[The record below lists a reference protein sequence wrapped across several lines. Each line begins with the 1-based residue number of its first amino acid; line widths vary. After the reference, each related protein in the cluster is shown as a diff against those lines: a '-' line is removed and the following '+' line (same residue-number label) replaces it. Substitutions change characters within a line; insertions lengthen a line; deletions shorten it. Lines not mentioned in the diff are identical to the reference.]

1 MFGQSPAILLV
12 TTLIAL
18 IYLFIMHRA
27 LNRLQMG
34 KIDALF
40 LIGAMFVGGR
50 LPILPLAGNL
60 HANIGGA
67 IIPLGICAYLV
78 WIAESRVEKFRGLVT
93 ALIAAGVIWLIDRTF
108 PLSPGSWGYLLDPL
122 YLPAAVAGGIA
133 YLLGR
138 SRRSAFIGGVL
149 AILVLDIAAW
159 GENIFRGIHAN
170 NPIIL
175 GGAGIFDA
183 TLVAGVIAVMLA
195 EVIGEVRE
203 RLERGSEEDKG

>member
-1 MFGQSPAILLV
+1 MPRGAFLHITGGLGENKLALTTCLREVNPPLFGQSPAILLV
-12 TTLIAL
+12 TT
-18 IYLFIMHRA
+18 
-27 LNRLQMG
+27 
-34 KIDALF
+34 
-40 LIGAMFVGGR
+40 
-50 LPILPLAGNL
+50 
-60 HANIGGA
+60 
-67 IIPLGICAYLV
+67 
-78 WIAESRVEKFRGLVT
+78 
-93 ALIAAGVIWLIDRTF
+93 LIAAGVIWLIDRTF